1 MRRATGVLWLSIVG
15 LCAVLVLVWAHPVG
29 RDSSVLNRGWNGL
42 SLASSELGASVLVTY
57 DDLGE
62 VPQPATLVLIPRLPL
77 DDSEL
82 AGLDAFIRSGGTLV
96 VLDDFGFGN
105 DVLSY
110 LEVDLRFH
118 GGTLMDPLYCH
129 RHASMPRVAFTRS
142 DPEQQSGVMV
152 LNRATWLEV
161 GSGVDVWALSSYFSY
176 GDVDSDGSRGGGDPD
191 GPLPVGATAIRGGGR
206 VVAVSDASLLL
217 NSMVV
222 LGDNVDAVARYARVE
237 VLFDQMH
244 LPDGETDRS
253 KKALD
258 AVRGV
263 LGGSGGNV
271 VLVLLMSC
279 LAVGYAWYN
288 RGRRE
293 NE

>member
-105 DVLSY
+105 DVLARLS
-110 LEVDLRFH
+110 VNIRFH
-118 GGTLMDPLYCH
+118 GGTLLDPLYCH